1 MKKSKVYYYSNVLND
16 DFAGTDIRRKPL
28 PENYEYLNKNLF
40 RKILR
45 GIFYYCLIRPFTF
58 VYNGLI
64 KRVKYVGK
72 NKLKPYKNSGAF
84 LFGNHTSMIIDAF
97 NPTYLAYP
105 RPADV
110 IVNADAIS
118 ITGIG
123 WLVKAL
129 GGLPIPEGFHAMSRF
144 NAAVKEAIE
153 NKHWVAIY
161 PEAHIWHYYTG
172 IRPFPQTS
180 FAYPVKCRAPC
191 FTYTMTYQKRK
202 RSRYPKRVVYIDG
215 PFFADYSIPP
225 KQAAGKL
232 RNEVY
237 EAMCERA
244 KLNTCQYI
252 NYVYRPKEE

>member
-1 MKKSKVYYYSNVLND
+1 MKKSKVYYYSNELTD

-28 PENYEYLNKNLF
+28 PENYEYLNKTPF
-40 RKILR
+40 EKILR

-58 VYNGLI
+58 VYNGII

-72 NKLKPYKNSGAF
+72 DKLKPYKKSGAF

-110 IVNADAIS
+110 IINADAIS

-123 WLVKAL
+123 WLIKAL
-129 GGLPIPEGFHAMSRF
+129 GGLPIPDGFHAMSRF

-153 NKHWVAIY
+153 NRHWVAIY

-180 FAYPVKCRAPC
+180 FAYPVKCSTPC
-191 FTYTMTYQKRK
+191 FAFTMTYQKRK
-202 RSRYPKRVVYIDG
+202 HSRYPKRVVYVDG
-215 PFFADYSIPP
+215 PFFADFTLPP
-225 KQAAGKL
+225 KESAKKL